1 MITSSP
7 MGRRWVKRS
16 IDVVA
21 SLVGLAL
28 LSPVLGTV
36 ALAIRLMMGQ
46 PVFFRQPRPGQHGRP
61 FVLLKF
67 RTMTETDS
75 HSGSGQQVPPLGSFL
90 RRASIDELPQLWNI
104 LKGEMSL
111 VGPRPLSMEYF
122 PLYTSEE
129 ARRHDVLP
137 GLTGWAQVNGR
148 HRLSW
153 DERFQLDV
161 WHVDHWSLWLDIKI
175 LGMTVRKVFSG
186 AGEAPPPTAD
196 FGVDREPVVARR
208 PLESSGITA
217 HSPDNV
223 SRGT

>member
-1 MITSSP
+1 MP
-7 MGRRWVKRS
+7 RRWVKRS

-21 SLVGLAL
+21 SLICLAL
-28 LSPVLGTV
+28 LSPVLVLV
-36 ALAIRLMMGQ
+36 ALAIRLMMGA
-46 PVFFRQPRPGQHGRP
+46 PVLFRQPRPGQHGRP

-67 RTMTETDS
+67 RTMTENDS
-75 HSGSGQQVPPLGSFL
+75 QPSSGQHVPPLGSLL

-111 VGPRPLSMEYF
+111 VGPRPLSMEYL
-122 PLYTSEE
+122 PLYSSEE

-153 DERFQLDV
+153 EERFQLDV
-161 WHVDHWSLWLDIKI
+161 WYVDHWSLWLDIKI
-175 LGMTVRKVFSG
+175 LGMTVRKLFSG

-196 FGVDREPVVARR
+196 FGADRRPVVTGG
-208 PLESSGITA
+208 PLESTVITA
-217 HSPDNV
+217 RRLDDV